1 MSFVTQ
7 MQFANVSVQQRTHR
21 KQLSLYLCE
30 RSVDGQEG
38 AHHFLPLTDW
48 TWRLQ
53 GLGLCAGLVGDQQP
67 AVPLGPPFSMLA
79 VLLLGQSS

>member
-1 MSFVTQ
+1 
-7 MQFANVSVQQRTHR
+7 MQFTNVSVQQRTHR

-48 TWRLQ
+48 TWGLQ
-53 GLGLCAGLVGDQQP
+53 SLGLCAGVVGDQQP
-67 AVPLGPPFSMLA
+67 AVPRVLHSLSA
-79 VLLLGQSS
+79 VPLLGQSC